1 MPIRR
6 DAEVQARLLAFGGH
20 VRTLRQ
26 ERDLTQEQ
34 LAHESALHR
43 SVIGFIER
51 GEREIGVTTLWP
63 LAAAL
68 GVAVGDL
75 VTFD

>member
-1 MPIRR
+1 MPSRR
-6 DAEVQARLLAFGGH
+6 DAEAQARLLALGAH
-20 VRTLRQ
+20 VRTLRE

-34 LAHESALHR
+34 LVHNAAVHR